1 MSTPPNVVEP
11 YTNLGLVEWPET
23 NYEPPVS
30 LNSAAAFASESKE
43 ESSEPPVSRNSASG
57 KQSRNYVEE
66 SATPS
71 GNSSSANNSSVS
83 TFTKL
88 PGIPQGSFLSPSQFM
103 RERTPVAV
111 SGNNSSASN
120 SAAAPSSSS
129 PLDRAVE
136 EYEPRKYA
144 IDNLREKVAAVLG
157 SERRSI
163 KIGVVARNLNNLAEP
178 VSTTTWNRFITSNRK
193 KIKVLVSSL
202 FYKKPIN
209 YARGSFAIEK
219 SSNKVE
225 VIPGVI
231 KRFDDMDDDM
241 DKDKDL
247 DDFKLELT
255 HRITTDKEITH
266 YFIYINTDLPVNP
279 ETNVKLLELL
289 DHIGRYLTFAF
300 QMLGIDIVDKDS
312 KLGGARRK
320 SRKSRKSRSGRKTK
334 SRKSHR
340 RR

>member
-30 LNSAAAFASESKE
+30 LNSTAFASESKE
-43 ESSEPPVSRNSASG
+43 GSSEPPVSRNSASG

-120 SAAAPSSSS
+120 SAVAAAPSSSS
-129 PLDRAVE
+129 PLDRVVE

-178 VSTTTWNRFITSNRK
+178 VSTTTWKEFIVSRRK

-202 FYKKPIN
+202 FYKIPIN

-231 KRFDDMDDDM
+231 KKFDDM

-266 YFIYINTDLPVNP
+266 YFIYINTDLPVNS

-289 DHIGRYLTFAF
+289 NHIGRFLTGAL
-300 QMLGIDIVDKDS
+300 QILGIDIVDKDS

-320 SRKSRKSRSGRKTK
+320 SRKSRSGRKTK
-334 SRKSHR
+334 SRKTKSR
-340 RR
+340 R

>member
-120 SAAAPSSSS
+120 SAVAAAPSSSS
-129 PLDRAVE
+129 PLDRVVE

-231 KRFDDMDDDM
+231 KKFD

-266 YFIYINTDLPVNP
+266 YFIYINTDLPVNS

-289 DHIGRYLTFAF
+289 NHIGRFLTGAL
-300 QMLGIDIVDKDS
+300 QILGIDIVDKDS

-320 SRKSRKSRSGRKTK
+320 SRKTRKARKTK